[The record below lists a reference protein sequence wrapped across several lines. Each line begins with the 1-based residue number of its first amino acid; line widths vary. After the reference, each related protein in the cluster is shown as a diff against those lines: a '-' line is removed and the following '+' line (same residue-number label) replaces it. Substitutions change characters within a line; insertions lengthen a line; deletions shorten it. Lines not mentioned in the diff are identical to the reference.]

1 MFHEFA
7 IVHCHAVT
15 SHKDSGGEEET
26 SGQEAKDTMGQVLKK
41 YLIWA
46 VLAGILY
53 GLLSYHVILVGKSIK
68 VLEKSEL
75 TLNYTF
81 YSTNGK
87 RNSTIMSI
95 DDLREDG
102 IGEILVD
109 SGLMSQEEYDMYMD
123 KYTYQE
129 EDY

>member
-1 MFHEFA
+1 
-7 IVHCHAVT
+7 
-15 SHKDSGGEEET
+15 
-26 SGQEAKDTMGQVLKK
+26 MGQVLKK

-53 GLLSYHVILVGKSIK
+53 GLLSYHFILVGKSVK

-109 SGLMSQEEYDMYMD
+109 SGLMSQEEYDMYMN